1 MSKTRKILFIV
12 LGIPAACILL
22 AVGLVIYAVMGG
34 SNPQVDYDDPES
46 LWLLAERTERYIML
60 ANPGKDST
68 ARKEALQALEDIALL
83 DVSEDEKARL
93 IRERFPEESFWT
105 DDLKNVLKQAEAGDA
120 EAQFQL
126 GCFYSWRRNVFA
138 SDADLA
144 RAGCVMK
151 SYAMAFK
158 WFRKA
163 AMQGHAKAQYQLG
176 KCYKN
181 GEGVEKDRVKAFLYF
196 TKSAKQDNANAQLA
210 LGKCYLK
217 GKGVASDRAKAT
229 MWLKKAV
236 KNEKGGKEILQELRE
251 EAALGDED
259 AKLILSLV
267 K

>member
-1 MSKTRKILFIV
+1 MRNLLLILMLI
-12 LGIPAACILL
+12 CST
-22 AVGLVIYAVMGG
+22 AVGAQ
-34 SNPQVDYDDPES
+34 S
-46 LWLLAERTERYIML
+46 AERLYNE
-60 ANPGKDST
+60 GKSYYDREKYS
-68 ARKEALQALEDIALL
+68 EAVPKLKAAA
-83 DVSEDEKARL
+83 EKGH
-93 IRERFPEESFWT
+93 
-105 DDLKNVLKQAEAGDA
+105 KK
-120 EAQFQL
+120 AQ
-126 GCFYSWRRNVFA
+126 YR
-138 SDADLA
+138 LA
-144 RAGCVMK
+144 RCYDKGYGVKEDDQA
-151 SYAMAFK
+151 AFR
-158 WFRKA
+158 WYLKA
-163 AMQGHAKAQYQLG
+163 AQQGHAKAQYQLG